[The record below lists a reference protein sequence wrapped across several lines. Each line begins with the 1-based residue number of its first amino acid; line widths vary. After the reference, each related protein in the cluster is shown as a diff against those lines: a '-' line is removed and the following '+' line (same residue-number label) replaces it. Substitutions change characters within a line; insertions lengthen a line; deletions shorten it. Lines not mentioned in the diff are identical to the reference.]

1 MFRFIHSEKSKSR
14 TKPMIKVWLFSKL
27 HVPLYQRDIYSE
39 KWKLLFSNIIC
50 SNGKWKS
57 IQLIVF
63 DTFIRKSRYIYIYKD
78 RIKRKERT
86 SGDVEGRERV
96 HVCFVFGDSARTE
109 GDESARGSETSAR
122 FNAAVP

>member
-1 MFRFIHSEKSKSR
+1 MEIIIFEYYLLEWKMEKHPVDR
-14 TKPMIKVWLFSKL
+14 V
-27 HVPLYQRDIYSE
+27 
-39 KWKLLFSNIIC
+39 
-50 SNGKWKS
+50 
-57 IQLIVF
+57 
-63 DTFIRKSRYIYIYKD
+63 RYIYTQKSIYKD